1 MAATLDQAVTDM
13 LSELESRLPAPVP
26 AVPPHNV
33 TAVRIRE
40 RLAGLGRLR
49 GTERRGLLGPVV
61 LKAHR
66 LEGEVRFQL
75 WTDASDTVDAAVLD
89 LQRDLLQASEALR
102 AAGFLR
108 FAATDTTLAEAVPTL
123 SAWRK
128 TASFEVLY
136 ESTFEDSDATESLI
150 ARVPITSD
158 LERPGS
164 PGHETRIE
172 TDAMVRWDD
181 EGASPLVVRG
191 PRRLGSLAA
200 LAFLPPGPPPAG
212 GVTLT
217 RTFDGAAG
225 PPVALPTV
233 AAFLAAVG
241 GPDPAELHA
250 RLSFGSIPAFLA
262 ALTPAGGPLE
272 LGDWNLDTITDV
284 YEPLSLSLEPT
295 LVLLSAGDRF
305 EVRHAN
311 PALGAPA
318 VVYLRLS

>member
-13 LSELESRLPAPVP
+13 MSELESRLPAPVP

-49 GTERRGLLGPVV
+49 STERRGLLGPVV
-61 LKAHR
+61 LRAHR
-66 LEGEVRFQL
+66 IEGEVRFQL
-75 WTDASDTVDAAVLD
+75 WSSSSDAVDTAILD
-89 LQRDLLQASEALR
+89 LQKGLLQADDALR
-102 AAGFLR
+102 TAGFLR
-108 FAATDTTLAEAVPTL
+108 FTATGTTLAEAVPAA

-136 ESTFEDSDATESLI
+136 EATFEDSETADSLI

-164 PGHETRIE
+164 PGQETRVE
-172 TDAMVRWDD
+172 TDSMERWDD

-191 PRRLGSLAA
+191 PRRVGSLAA
-200 LAFLPPGPPPAG
+200 LAFLPPGPAPAG
-212 GVTLT
+212 AVTLT

-225 PPVALPTV
+225 APAALPTA
-233 AAFLAAVG
+233 AAFAAAVG
-241 GPDPAELHA
+241 GPAPAERHA
-250 RLSFGSIPAFLA
+250 RLTFPSIPDFLA
-262 ALTPAGGPLE
+262 ALAPAGAPLE
-272 LGDWNLDTITDV
+272 LGDWNLDTITDP
-284 YEPLSLSLEPT
+284 YEAFSLPLEPT
-295 LVLLSAGDRF
+295 LELPSAGDRL